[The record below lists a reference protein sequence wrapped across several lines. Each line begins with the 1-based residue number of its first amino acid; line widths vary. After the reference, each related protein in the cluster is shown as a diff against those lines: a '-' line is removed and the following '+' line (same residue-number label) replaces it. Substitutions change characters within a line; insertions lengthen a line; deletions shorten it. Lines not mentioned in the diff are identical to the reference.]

1 MIGLPS
7 KLAAYAI
14 VAAALA
20 AVGSLAW
27 WRVASW
33 RDDSQRLRVVEREYL
48 AYRSTIEGYAKGEAK
63 ARKEYQDDRATTAD
77 VRAGVPVQSVR
88 LRIDGAGVCQPAA
101 AAGTAAV
108 GTPAAA
114 AGELQE
120 ADGLRGVQGQGPDIG
135 ADLYGIANDADDL
148 RDDFAS
154 CQRDLALL
162 RDSWPQCAP
171 TLPAKRRWW
180 QRR

>member
-120 ADGLRGVQGQGPDIG
+120 AGGLPAAGSEGPDIG
-135 ADLYGIANDADDL
+135 PRLYDLWDEADDL
-148 RDDFAS
+148 RDDFAA
-154 CQRDLALL
+154 CQRDLKLL
-162 RDSWPQCAP
+162 EDSWPQCAP
-171 TLPAKRRWW
+171 AAPVKRRWW
-180 QRR
+180 RRD